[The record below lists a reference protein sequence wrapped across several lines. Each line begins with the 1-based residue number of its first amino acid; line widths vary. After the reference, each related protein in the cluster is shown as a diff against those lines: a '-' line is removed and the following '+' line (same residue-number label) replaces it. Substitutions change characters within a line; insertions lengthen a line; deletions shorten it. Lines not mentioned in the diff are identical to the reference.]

1 MPFVIDNSIVCGWFI
16 QTQASKYGDAVAVAL
31 QDDRACAPALWELEL
46 TNVLRTACLRQR
58 LTAQQAQATLA
69 QIVSLPV
76 DVDRQAVPAAEL
88 LALALRF
95 GLSAYDAAYLE
106 LALRLQLPLATAD
119 GLLRDAALAS
129 GVGLF
134 DPK

>member
-16 QTQASKYGDAVAVAL
+16 QAQASPYGDAVAVAL
-31 QDDRACAPALWELEL
+31 QDDRAWAPALWALEL

-69 QIVSLPV
+69 RVVSLPI
-76 DVDRQAVPAAEL
+76 DLDRQAVPASEL

-95 GLSAYDAAYLE
+95 GLSTCDAAYLE
-106 LALRLQLPLATAD
+106 LALRLQLPLATTD
-119 GLLRDAALAS
+119 DPLREAALAS

-134 DPK
+134 DPG

>member
-1 MPFVIDNSIVCGWFI
+1 MVNQLSQQSNHDG
-16 QTQASKYGDAVAVAL
+16 KYGDAVAVAL

-46 TNVLRTACLRQR
+46 SNGLRTACLRQR
-58 LTAQQAQATLA
+58 LPAQV
-69 QIVSLPV
+69 VSLPI

-95 GLSAYDAAYLE
+95 GLSTCDATYLE
-106 LALRLQLPLATAD
+106 LALRLQLPVATAD
-119 GLLRDAALAS
+119 GPLREAAVAS

-134 DPK
+134 DPKRAGTVAKRR